1 MVMPQRCRIGTL
13 QTLLLVGLMLL
24 LFPLSSFAQSQQADA
39 DVLVAQAVLAYDAGN
54 YDNAL
59 DLLKR
64 ALEFDAKNP
73 RGLYYTGLT
82 YLALKQPEQAVAP
95 LETLRDLR
103 PSDVQAQYQLG
114 VAYFTLNNYEKAAPL
129 LEQAFQTTPELDNL
143 GYYVGYMRYR
153 LKDYPH
159 AVKAFDANKTSD
171 ANVQQLVYFYKGL
184 SLGYLGLS
192 QQAKAEL
199 ESAQRAQAVSPIS
212 GPAIRMQEV
221 LAAQQPAGEP
231 KRLRLQLSLG
241 GYYDDNV
248 AVNPRP
254 SGDPVAESFRNRTT
268 NTPGGLASL
277 YADYAFFREGGFE
290 STASY
295 SFFQTYNTNSGNS
308 ANGNIG
314 PDKFNMQNHQ
324 GGLNTFYRGTVGDLP
339 YQLGAQYTY
348 DYLFLDQ
355 IGFLS
360 RHSVTGSA
368 TLVEPS
374 IGLPLLGS
382 MGNMT
387 TALARYQ
394 IKNFFREPVAVDIR
408 FAPEQRDGFNT
419 MVGVLHVFRFAQD
432 RLLLR
437 AGYQYDN
444 EATKG
449 TSFSYLGHRI
459 QGGAQVTLPWGDL
472 NVRYD
477 YDMHFKKYSE
487 PQALFADNTGT
498 PGQKRDDVES
508 THLLQVTKPLPY
520 NFAVTAQFQHIRN
533 DSNIPVYNYTK
544 NVGTLLV
551 TWSY

>member
-1 MVMPQRCRIGTL
+1 MAWVM
-13 QTLLLVGLMLL
+13 MLL
-24 LFPLSSFAQSQQADA
+24 CPLSSVAQSQQADA

-54 YDNAL
+54 YDQAL

-95 LETLRDLR
+95 LETLRGLR
-103 PSDVQAQYQLG
+103 PSDVPTQYQLG

-129 LEQAFQTTPELDNL
+129 LEQAFQAKPELDNL
-143 GYYVGYMRYR
+143 GYYVGFTRYR
-153 LKDYPH
+153 LKDYPR
-159 AVKAFDANKTSD
+159 AVQAFDANKTSD
-171 ANVQQLVYFYKGL
+171 PNVLQLVYFYKGL

-199 ESAQRAQAVSPIS
+199 EAAQRVQAVSPIS

-221 LAAQQPAGEP
+221 LAAQQPSGEP
-231 KRLRLQLSLG
+231 KRLRLQISLG

-254 SGDPVAESFRNRTT
+254 SADPVAESFRNRTT
-268 NTPGGLASL
+268 NSPGGLASL
-277 YADYAFFREGGFE
+277 YADYAFIREGGFE
-290 STASY
+290 TSASY
-295 SFFQTYNTNSGNS
+295 SFFQTYNINSGNT
-308 ANGNIG
+308 ANDNIG

-324 GGLNTFYRGTVGDLP
+324 GGLNTFYRGTVGALP
-339 YQLGAQYTY
+339 YQFGAQYTY

-355 IGFLS
+355 AGFLS
-360 RHSVTGSA
+360 RHSATGSA
-368 TLVEPS
+368 TLVEPT

-394 IKNFFREPVAVDIR
+394 LKDFFREPVAADIR

-419 MVGVLHVFRFAQD
+419 MFGVLHVFRFAQD
-432 RLLLR
+432 RVLIR

-449 TSFSYLGHRI
+449 SSFSYLGHRI
-459 QGGAQVTLPWGDL
+459 QSGAQVTLPWGDI

-477 YDMHFKKYSE
+477 YDMHFRTYRE
-487 PQALFADNTGT
+487 PQALFVDSAGT
-498 PGQKRDDVES
+498 QGQKREDIES
-508 THLLQVTKPLPY
+508 SHLIQITKPLPN

-533 DSNIPVYNYTK
+533 DSNIPVYNYAK